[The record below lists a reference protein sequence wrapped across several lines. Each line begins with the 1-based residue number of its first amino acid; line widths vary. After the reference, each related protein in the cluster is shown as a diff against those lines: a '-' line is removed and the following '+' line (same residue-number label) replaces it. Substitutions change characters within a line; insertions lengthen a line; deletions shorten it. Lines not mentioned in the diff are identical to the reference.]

1 MAENIIRITNTAI
14 LVKVETTEGVDAAPV
29 AADAIPFESNGYSYN
44 LPYASEANNEA
55 TGSLVAGAPDM
66 IGQPFEVSINVR
78 LKGAAATYTSMIK
91 PPHHALLSIAGYRGL
106 FTAAVAAA
114 ALAAGTT
121 TTATLGTGFSSTT
134 RAYIGMPLI
143 MSGVAAGATP
153 LVIEYTSG
161 KVATLSDLFGVA
173 LADTSS
179 AAIPANWT
187 YANTSPQ
194 DPTDRLTDHPAGTV
208 YIYEDGTLIK
218 GIAMRATLDD
228 ISASTA
234 KAGFAVFKLKGI
246 FGGKT
251 DASIPDGIDVPAHS
265 APTLVQGPSGISPAF
280 SLKRAGLAISSF
292 SIKDQAGLESPDD
305 PNTAYGFGPGLIGGR
320 VPMLSCDP
328 LARLVA
334 VRDTLADL
342 GGGAQYP
349 GAIRFLGTAGNR
361 IAITLPKVQQTGGQ
375 PGTRGDARSEQN
387 DYRLLRTGV
396 DAQSR
401 DTDKV
406 ICFY

>member
-14 LVKVETTEGVDAAPV
+14 LVKVESTEGVDASPA
-29 AADAIPFESNGYSYN
+29 AADAIPFEQNGYSYN
-44 LPYASEANNEA
+44 LPFASEQNNEA

-66 IGQPFEVSINVR
+66 IGQPFEVTINVR
-78 LKGAAATYTSMIK
+78 LKGANTTYTSMVK
-91 PPHHALLSIAGYRGL
+91 PPHHALFAISGYRGL
-106 FTAAVAAA
+106 FTAAVSAA
-114 ALAAGTT
+114 ALTAGTT
-121 TTATLGTGFSSTT
+121 TSATLGSGFSSTT
-134 RAYIGMPLI
+134 RAYLGMPLI
-143 MSGVAAGATP
+143 MSGVAAGAVP
-153 LVIEYTSG
+153 LVTEYTSG
-161 KVATLSDLFGVA
+161 KVATLSDLFGSA
-173 LADTSS
+173 LGTDSS

-187 YANTSPQ
+187 YANTSPL
-194 DPTDRLTDHPAGTV
+194 DPTARLTDHPSGTV
-208 YIYEDGTLIK
+208 AIYEDGTLIK
-218 GIAMRATLDD
+218 GLGMRGSWDE
-228 ISASTA
+228 ISSTTA
-234 KAGFAVFKLKGI
+234 KAGFAVFKLKGV

-251 DASIPDGIDVPAHS
+251 DASIPSGIDVPAHS
-265 APTLVQGPSGISPAF
+265 APTLVQGPSNLSPAF

-292 SIKDQAGLESPDD
+292 SIKDQATVDSPDD

-334 VRDTLADL
+334 VKDTLADL
-342 GGGAQYP
+342 GGGAQYV
-349 GAIRFLGTAGNR
+349 GAIRFLGAAGNR